1 MNSCTLIVDGNWFLI
16 SRVMVRIDE
25 FSSTYDEETL
35 NRACDRLYSGMI
47 QSLIGVLS
55 KFTMVDNLVLAS
67 DDKSWR
73 KNIIKPGFMD
83 WSYKGNREFKDDTR
97 WDLIFGVLK
106 RLIDKCDDLGVT
118 TYKASGAEGDDTIMY
133 TTKWLNSKGVNT
145 IIWSTDADLQQLLSA
160 TKACNVIYNGKN
172 IVVHEDLKPK
182 EMSDTDFLESMF
194 SISPARNLLQQ
205 LEQLGFNLTYA
216 NPETV
221 TMYKIVCGD
230 ASDNIKS
237 IVQVMDEKSGRTYS
251 ATPKM
256 LGKIL
261 EDHHIQTLKDFFDN
275 RDVIIAELLKLKRFK
290 GQIRSFDQIINLFEY
305 NKKIIW
311 LNLNNIPVSVYE
323 NLKELPSQYVIV
335 KDIRMLINSL
345 EDTPDP
351 ILEILPDIF

>member
-16 SRVMVRIDE
+16 SRAMVRIDE
-25 FSSTYDEETL
+25 FSAAYDDETL
-35 NRACDRLYSGMI
+35 NMACDRLYSGMI
-47 QSLIGVLS
+47 QSLIGVLT

-73 KNIIKPGFMD
+73 KSIIKPGFMD
-83 WSYKGNREFKDDTR
+83 WSYKGNRDFKDDIR
-97 WDLIFGVLK
+97 WDLIFGVLN

-118 TYKASGAEGDDTIMY
+118 TYKAKGAEGDDTIMY
-133 TTKWLNSKGVNT
+133 TSKWLNSKGVNT
-145 IIWSTDADLQQLLSA
+145 IIWSTDADLQQLLSD
-160 TKACNVIYNGKN
+160 TKACNVIYNCKN
-172 IVVHEDLKPK
+172 IVAHENLQPK

-194 SISPARNLLQQ
+194 TISPARNLLQQ
-205 LEQLGFNLTYA
+205 LETQGFSITYT
-216 NPETV
+216 NPESV

-237 IVQVMDEKSGRTYS
+237 IIQVMDEKSGRTYS

-256 LGKIL
+256 LNKIL
-261 EDHHIQTLKDFFDN
+261 EDRKIKTLKEFFDN

-290 GQIRSFDQIINLFEY
+290 GQIRSFDQIIDIFEY

-311 LNLNNIPVSVYE
+311 LNLNNIPTQVYE
-323 NLKELPSQYVIV
+323 NLKELPSQYVVV
-335 KDIRMLINSL
+335 KDIRTLINSL

-351 ILEILPDIF
+351 VLEVLSDIF